1 MKQHLSRGLLAL
13 VGFVASA
20 TSACNSI
27 TGLDDFTVK
36 SGDGTDIPECTT
48 NQDCTELATA
58 AANGTEVQAVCVK
71 DTKAHCVPLLSEDC
85 QTVTGDPLD
94 GDPIILGT
102 LFTTTGAQATTNL
115 QRQKSAQLAIEQINR
130 VGGVPSTTAGE
141 NRKLVLLSCDESTM
155 LRAAEHLVNELHV
168 PGIVGPNTS
177 QDTLDLSNKY
187 TIKGGTVV
195 MTPTGVASS
204 ITGLLDNDL
213 TWQMVPTDVQRAPL
227 MISQINEIEA
237 QIKKDRGDSSAVKL
251 GVIFR
256 DDALG
261 SGTRTALNSLTLNG
275 KPLSDT
281 SVNLTKNVMIDGYDF
296 SKPDQA
302 AIVAK
307 YVGFAPD
314 IVVLAGTAEA
324 ISQVMKPLE
333 AAWTAPNRPQYVLID
348 SVKVP
353 DLITLVTG
361 NDQLRRRV
369 RGTGIKTSPESAAVL
384 QAFQGDYTTEFG
396 EAATTSGMGPS
407 YDAAYSLAYA
417 LAATHDQPVSGD
429 QIAKGLRMLSG
440 GTTPFNVGSTQVTQ
454 AFQKLAAG
462 EKIKAMGTFGPLE
475 WDANGAVV
483 GGTLEMWCIDG
494 SSTTPAYK
502 TSGLTF
508 DIRTQQAS
516 GTYTQCAP

>member
-13 VGFVASA
+13 VGFVAGA

-36 SGDGTDIPECTT
+36 SGDDTATPACTT
-48 NQDCTELATA
+48 NQKCTELATA
-58 AANGTEVQAVCVK
+58 ANNGTEVQAVCVK
-71 DTKAHCVPLLSEDC
+71 DPEPHCVNLLSEDC
-85 QTVTGDPLD
+85 MTVTGDPLD

-115 QRQKSAQLAIEQINR
+115 QRQKSAQLAIEQINK
-130 VGGVPSTTAGE
+130 VGGVPSATAGE
-141 NRKLVLLSCDESTM
+141 GRKLVLVSCDESTM
-155 LRAAEHLVNELHV
+155 LRAAEHLVDELHV

-187 TIKGGTVV
+187 TIKGSTVV

-227 MISQINEIEA
+227 MINQINEIETKLKA
-237 QIKKDRGDSSAVKL
+237 DRGLSTVKL
-251 GVIFR
+251 GIIFR

-275 KPLSDT
+275 KPISDT
-281 SVNLTKNVMIDGYDF
+281 SVNLTKNVLIDGYDF

-302 AIVAK
+302 AIVSK
-307 YVGFAPD
+307 YVEFAPD

-333 AAWTAPNRPQYVLID
+333 AAWKAPNRPQYVLID

-353 DLITLVTG
+353 DLITLATNNMDG
-361 NDQLRRRV
+361 LQGRV
-369 RGTGIKTSPESAAVL
+369 RGTGIKTSPESSSVL
-384 QAFQGDYTTEFG
+384 QAFQVDYQLEFN
-396 EAATTSGMGPS
+396 ESATTSGMGPS
-407 YDAAYSLAYA
+407 YDAAFSLAYA

-429 QIAKGLRMLSG
+429 EIAKGLRMLAG
-440 GTTPFNVGSTQVTQ
+440 GTTQFNVGALQVTQ

-462 EKIKAMGTFGPLE
+462 EKIKGMGTFGPLE

-483 GGTLEMWCIDG
+483 GGTLEMWCIGG
-494 SSTTPAYK
+494 STSTPAYK
-502 TSGLTF
+502 SSGLTF
-508 DIRTQQAS
+508 DIRTQQPS
-516 GTYTQCAP
+516 GQYTQCAP